1 MKGCEE
7 RGAVSVS
14 SDRHSS
20 LTTLSPRLFT
30 GLELDQGEMKGDN
43 SADCW
48 CGVCLGVDGDVL
60 DSNEAGCAASLDTE
74 MLVTVLC
81 CGLFFSSSTSIF
93 FKVPASKNIIYDLEN
108 KP

>member
-1 MKGCEE
+1 MKGWEE
-7 RGAVSVS
+7 REAVSVS
-14 SDRHSS
+14 SDLHSS

-30 GLELDQGEMKGDN
+30 GLVLLDQGEMKGDN

-48 CGVCLGVDGDVL
+48 CGDCLGVDGDL
-60 DSNEAGCAASLDTE
+60 LGSNEACCASLDTE
-74 MLVTVLC
+74 MFVTVLC
-81 CGLFFSSSTSIF
+81 GGLFFSSSTSIF